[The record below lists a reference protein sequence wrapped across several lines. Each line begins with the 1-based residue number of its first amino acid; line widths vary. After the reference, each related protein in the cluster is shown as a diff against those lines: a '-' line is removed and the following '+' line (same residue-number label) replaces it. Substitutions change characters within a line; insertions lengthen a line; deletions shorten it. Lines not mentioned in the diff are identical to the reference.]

1 MGRVL
6 RSLRRK
12 FRIGRLER
20 EEHDGKQPLGNTDA
34 MTAAHFNDFGDPQQ
48 SDGGF
53 IPPNYVPPVDEG
65 RPRK

>member
-12 FRIGRLER
+12 FRFGRLER
-20 EEHDGKQPLGNTDA
+20 EEYYGKQPVGNTDA
-34 MTAAHFNDFGDPQQ
+34 MTAARFNDFDPSH
-48 SDGGF
+48 SDGGA

>member
-6 RSLRRK
+6 RALRRK
-12 FRIGRLER
+12 FRFESLDR
-20 EEHDGKQPLGNTDA
+20 EDYAGKQPLGNTDA

>member
-1 MGRVL
+1 L
-6 RSLRRK
+6 D
-12 FRIGRLER
+12 R
-20 EEHDGKQPLGNTDA
+20 EDYAGKQPLGNTDA

-53 IPPNYVPPVDEG
+53 IPPNYVRPVDEG